1 MRTKNCTAN
10 RKDLVALY
18 SVNES
23 RSLCVSGAEISYCW
37 PPAFRALGSCLW
49 CQGAKDNR
57 SLIRKLRLSLSAN
70 LTIHLPLPWWDCP
83 PLWWGCPH
91 SDGAVS
97 AVMGLSL
104 LWYGC
109 PHCDGNV
116 PTRIELSLLWW
127 DVPTVMELSPL
138 WFRCPCCD
146 GALSTM
152 MGLSP
157 LLWGCLHW
165 MGLSLLQWSCPYC
178 DGAVPAVKGLSPL
191 WFAQAYVVASYRFL

>member
-49 CQGAKDNR
+49 CQGAKEKR

-116 PTRIELSLLWW
+116 PTRIELSLCDGMSPLWW
-127 DVPTVMELSPL
+127 SCPHCDLDVLAVMELSPP
-138 WFRCPCCD
+138 WWGCPHCY
-146 GALSTM
+146 GAVFT
-152 MGLSP
+152 G
-157 LLWGCLHW
+157 WGCL
-165 MGLSLLQWSCPYC
+165 CC
-178 DGAVPAVKGLSPL
+178 NGAVPIVMGLFLL
-191 WFAQAYVVASYRFL
+191 WRGCPHCGLHKPMW

>member
-49 CQGAKDNR
+49 CQGAKENR

-116 PTRIELSLLWW
+116 PTRIELSLCDGMSPLWW
-127 DVPTVMELSPL
+127 SCPHCDLDVLAVMELSPP
-138 WFRCPCCD
+138 W
-146 GALSTM
+146 
-152 MGLSP
+152 
-157 LLWGCLHW
+157 WGCPHCYGAVFTGW
-165 MGLSLLQWSCPYC
+165 GSLLQWSCPYC